1 MYAYNKSRWM
11 ETDIFYKWLQKFASV
26 VTLRPLLLLVDGHA
40 SHVSCTL
47 IKLAIEND
55 VTLLKLLPHVTNVL
69 QPLDVTCF
77 GPL

>member
-1 MYAYNKSRWM
+1 M
-11 ETDIFYKWLQKFASV
+11 ETDVFYKWLQKFVSI
-26 VTLRPLLLLVDGHA
+26 VTLHPLLLLVDGHV
-40 SHVSCTL
+40 SHVSRTL